1 MTGVIL
7 CGGRITDYPFMKK
20 YLIGADLVISADSGA
35 RHCRSFELVPDL
47 LVGDFDSVTDADYK
61 DLVSAGVEIVRF
73 PVEKDMTDSELAI
86 DIALEKGCN
95 RVILLGALGTRLDHS
110 VSNLFLLKK
119 LLDRG
124 AEGILAD
131 ENNEARLI
139 DSSIEFEREKDAFLT
154 LLPVAGPAKGVTT
167 QGLYYPLENA
177 TLEVGSSWGVSNR
190 FSSEKAAVT
199 VQEGTLLV
207 ILSRD

>member
-1 MTGVIL
+1 MIGVIL
-7 CGGRITDYPFMKK
+7 CGGRITDYSFMRK
-20 YLIGADLVISADSGA
+20 YLIGADFVISADSGA
-35 RHCRSFELVPDL
+35 RHCRGFNVIPDL
-47 LVGDFDSVTDADYK
+47 LVGDFDSVSDADYR
-61 DLVSAGVEIVRF
+61 DLVSAGVEIAKF

-86 DIALEKGCN
+86 DIALEKGCS

-139 DSSIEFEREKDAFLT
+139 DSSVELDCEKGVFVT
-154 LLPVAGPAKGVTT
+154 LLPVAGSAMGVTT

-190 FSSEKAAVT
+190 FSLDKAAVT
-199 VQEGTLLV
+199 VQEGILLV

>member
-1 MTGVIL
+1 MTGVII
-7 CGGRITDYPFMKK
+7 CGGRITDYIFMKK
-20 YLIGADLVISADSGA
+20 YLEDADLVISADSGA
-35 RHCRSFELVPDL
+35 RHCKSFDIVPDL
-47 LVGDFDSVTDADYK
+47 LVGDFDSVSDADYR
-61 DLVSAGVEIVRF
+61 DLVSAGVGILKF

-86 DIALEKGCN
+86 DIALEKGCS
-95 RVILLGALGTRLDHS
+95 RVLLLGALGTRLDHS
-110 VSNLFLLKK
+110 LSNLFLLKK

-124 AEGILAD
+124 KEGILAD

-139 DSSIEFEREKDAFLT
+139 NHSIELESKKDVYIT

>member
-7 CGGRITDYPFMKK
+7 CGGRITDYTFMRK
-20 YLIGADLVISADSGA
+20 YLNGADLVISADSGA
-35 RHCRSFELVPDL
+35 RHCKGFDVVPDL
-47 LVGDFDSVTDADYK
+47 LVGDFDSVSDDDYMGLK
-61 DLVSAGVEIVRF
+61 SAGVETVQF

-86 DIALEKGCN
+86 DIALEKGCS

-124 AEGILAD
+124 TEGILAD

-139 DSSIEFEREKDAFLT
+139 DSSLTLERELNLFVT
-154 LLPVAGPAKGVTT
+154 LLPIGGSAKGVTT
-167 QGLYYPLENA
+167 QGLYYPLKNA
-177 TLEVGSSWGVSNR
+177 ALEVGSSWGVSNR
-190 FSSEKAAVT
+190 FSSGKATVT
-199 VQEGTLLV
+199 IQEGTLLV

>member
-7 CGGRITDYPFMKK
+7 CGGRIADYRFMRK
-20 YLIGADLVISADSGA
+20 YLDGADLVISADSGA
-35 RHCRSFELVPDL
+35 RHCKGFDVVPDL
-47 LVGDFDSVTDADYK
+47 LVGDFDSVSDADYK
-61 DLVSAGVEIVRF
+61 GLVSAGVEIARF

-86 DIALEKGCN
+86 DIALEKGCS
-95 RVILLGALGTRLDHS
+95 RVIMLGALGTRLDHS

-139 DSSIEFEREKDAFLT
+139 DSSIVLDREKDAFLT
-154 LLPVAGPAKGVTT
+154 LLPIAGPARGVTT

-177 TLEVGSSWGVSNR
+177 TLEVGSSWGVSNK
-190 FSSEKAAVT
+190 FSSEKAVVT
-199 VQEGTLLV
+199 VRQGALLV

>member
-1 MTGVIL
+1 MTGVII
-7 CGGRITDYPFMKK
+7 CGGRIADYKFMRK
-20 YLIGADLVISADSGA
+20 YLRNADLVISADSGA
-35 RHCRSFELVPDL
+35 RHCKCFEVVPDL
-47 LVGDFDSVTDADYK
+47 LVGDFDSVNEADYK
-61 DLVSAGVEIVRF
+61 DFVSAGVEIAQF

-86 DIALEKGCN
+86 DIALEKGCS

-119 LLDRG
+119 LLETG

-139 DSSIEFEREKDAFLT
+139 DRRIVLDREQDVFVT
-154 LLPVAGPAKGVTT
+154 LLPIAGPAKGVTT
-167 QGLYYPLENA
+167 KGLYYPLEDA
-177 TLEVGSSWGVSNR
+177 TLEVGSSWGVSNK
-190 FSSEKAAVT
+190 FSSEKAVVT
-199 VQEGTLLV
+199 VQKGTLLV